1 MNALIVG
8 VLGFAVIGVTTA
20 RAVSVQRYLDEYP
33 FTTAISPAADDL
45 RTELQS
51 EIATMLAAGK
61 LAPLRIHYADE
72 IYRGY
77 FVYTETLRDLITIGA
92 AYPYLT
98 PAQQAAARAFVRTQ
112 CMTAVWWSM
121 LEDPPTN
128 GQRRELY
135 ETRDPMHG
143 WAHRYGTD
151 VQTRP
156 RVAGLIGLE
165 LYARRA
171 NDWSLISNYW
181 DNIKDFFSRPE
192 MYGGWTGYFGDLY
205 GTLGAPLAMARMA
218 TMMGDAPAFSSA
230 TNRLAQQLI
239 EHLNFNLIMV
249 RSTNRYYEFF
259 SSERA
264 ANLVYQGWLF
274 LNITP
279 EICRFID
286 DHVTVRSAVLAHV
299 DAGKRLYPLW
309 WLHQAPYWTRWT
321 GDEGMGLSP
330 EIIGMVFPLERWVR
344 RTPASQLRRW
354 LSAPVGRG
362 DCYYIEALINAL
374 EAHGTTV
381 WTRHPQVPC
390 ALLSPNGGEVFAPGE
405 FATITWAVTSAVSDV
420 TLLYSKDDFFTAS
433 VITSNAPNSGSFV
446 WVVPNDYTTNA
457 RIRLIANVPAAYADE
472 SDAAFAIVPE
482 PLAALAGGLVVTWLV
497 THRRG

>member
-1 MNALIVG
+1 MKTRPALSIVPLICCG
-8 VLGFAVIGVTTA
+8 VVTAHVA
-20 RAVSVQRYLDEYP
+20 RYVDEYP
-33 FTTAISPAADDL
+33 LTVGISPAADDL
-45 RTELQS
+45 RAELQD
-51 EIATMLAAGK
+51 EIGKMLAAGR
-61 LAPLRIHYADE
+61 LAPLRIHYADA
-72 IYRGY
+72 IYEGY

-98 PAQQAAARAFVRTQ
+98 PVQQTAARAFVRTQ
-112 CMTAVWWSM
+112 CMYAIWWKM

-128 GQRRELY
+128 GKRRELY

-143 WAHRYGTD
+143 WAHRYGMD

-171 NDWSLISNYW
+171 NDWALISNYW

-192 MYGGWTGYFGDLY
+192 MYGGWSGYHGDLY

-218 TMMGDAPAFSSA
+218 RVMGDDPAFRDA

-239 EHLNFNLIMV
+239 QHLNFPAIMA

-259 SSERA
+259 SSARA

-286 DHVTVRSAVLAHV
+286 DHVNVRSAALAHV
-299 DAGKRLYPLW
+299 DAGKRQYPLW

-330 EIIGMVFPLERWVR
+330 EIIGMIFPLERWVR

-381 WTRHPQVPC
+381 WTRYPHVPC
-390 ALLSPNGGEVFAPGE
+390 ALLTPNGGEFFSPGT
-405 FATITWAVTSAVSDV
+405 FATITWAVTSSATHVN
-420 TLLYSKDDFFTAS
+420 LFYSKDDFATS
-433 VITSNAPNSGSFV
+433 TVIATNVPNTGGFL
-446 WVVPNDYTTNA
+446 WDVPNDFTTNA
-457 RIRLIANVPAAYADE
+457 RIKLIAAIPAAWADE
-472 SDAAFAIVPE
+472 SDEPFSIVPE
-482 PLAALAGGLVVTWLV
+482 PGMLLYSVMMLVWSR
-497 THRRG
+497 HRCVRV